1 MPLHSFSGQSGQEAL
16 EAKTWFRWTKELE
29 RGGDKVV
36 WKPEEVRL
44 DMHDNEKFNRIFTK
58 SDHTLVIKDFR
69 QCKLQSW
76 IRFYVSAL
84 EQIRENIYYRPG
96 SEGNVLTGVCDSF
109 CP

>member
-1 MPLHSFSGQSGQEAL
+1 M

-29 RGGDKVV
+29 KGGDKVV

-69 QCKLQSW
+69 PCKLQLW
-76 IRFYVSAL
+76 IRFYFFVL
-84 EQIRENIYYRPG
+84 EKKYGKCLFE
-96 SEGNVLTGVCDSF
+96 CSF
-109 CP
+109 LLCECHIIF

>member
-1 MPLHSFSGQSGQEAL
+1 MPLHHSFSGQSDQEAM

-29 RGGDKVV
+29 KGGDKVV

-69 QCKLQSW
+69 PCKLQLW
-76 IRFYVSAL
+76 IRFYFS
-84 EQIRENIYYRPG
+84 
-96 SEGNVLTGVCDSF
+96 VLGKKLWKMYI
-109 CP
+109 